1 MKKWKKSVT
10 GLLVAT
16 MVFTAGQMVAFAEE
30 IDNQE
35 VLPVEAGVEESY
47 GLKVAGVQVT
57 SENAADILGDGTA
70 SYDAVTKTLTLNGV
84 DIYVEKGNYGI
95 RAEGEIILNVVGEN
109 KIHSEDYYGIVFV
122 PTTDGVNPVA
132 EICGTGSLES
142 YGADEGIWSKKGS
155 LKISGDVTVKATC
168 GVVTSGDAYGI
179 CVDGPF
185 TICGNANVTAIA
197 NAAPVNSYGIKCSDR
212 LVVCENAKVVAEG
225 GNGVERS
232 AGIYVI
238 NQIDVKDQAVVEAK
252 GYDNSEAGNYASES
266 YGIRTTDLYVHGGEL
281 HTTAQGATGMSAGV
295 YAQNVGVT
303 GGTFSTQ
310 SINPKEAQSV
320 GIQATKTLTVSGGTL
335 NAAGADTTADSCGI
349 DASGTF
355 TVSGGVVNAVA
366 GNGDR
371 AGAIYTDIMEIS
383 GGVITAEAYDAIRQS
398 RGIQAINSFV
408 ISGGEVNAK
417 SGNAESQS
425 YAMQTG
431 GVLNITGGQ
440 INAVSGS
447 AQKSSALYAADTI
460 KIADASVSVISQGIG
475 INAPYGNVEFA
486 STEVTLSEDKTA
498 VEGTRV
504 RISAADKVVGAM
516 NDIMIDEKLSYLVD
530 DSGKEA
536 EIVPLSYNVTING
549 FENEIKVLLPAGK
562 TVNEVYPEL
571 YASLDTEREG
581 YTFKG
586 FGEFTFDTVVTA
598 DMTVTVVWEEV
609 VTEVPDVPSD
619 RPGAVQ
625 TGDTSN
631 VMIWCVLMLGAAVIS
646 KKKIEEL

>member
-16 MVFTAGQMVAFAEE
+16 MVFSAGQMVAFAEE

-95 RAEGEIILNVVGEN
+95 RAEGEIILNIVGEN

-142 YGADEGIWSKKGS
+142 YGSDEGIWSKKGS

-212 LVVCENAKVVAEG
+212 LVVCDNAKVVAEG

-238 NQIDVKDQAVVEAK
+238 NQIDVKDQAVVQAK

-383 GGVITAEAYDAIRQS
+383 GGVITAEAHDAIRQS

-417 SGNAESQS
+417 SGNAESRS

-431 GVLNITGGQ
+431 GVLEITGGKV
-440 INAVSGS
+440 NAVSGS
-447 AQKSSALYAADTI
+447 AQKSSAFYAGDTI
-460 KIADASVSVISQGIG
+460 
-475 INAPYGNVEFA
+475 N
-486 STEVTLSEDKTA
+486 
-498 VEGTRV
+498 
-504 RISAADKVVGAM
+504 
-516 NDIMIDEKLSYLVD
+516 IDEKLFYLVD
-530 DSGKEA
+530 ESGREA
-536 EIVPLSYNVTING
+536 EVALLAYNVTING
-549 FENEIKVLLPAGK
+549 FENEIKVIIPAGK
-562 TVNEVYPEL
+562 TINEVYPEL

-598 DMTVTVVWEEV
+598 DMTVTVVWEEM

-631 VMIWCVLMLGAAVIS
+631 IMIWCVLMLGTAVIS